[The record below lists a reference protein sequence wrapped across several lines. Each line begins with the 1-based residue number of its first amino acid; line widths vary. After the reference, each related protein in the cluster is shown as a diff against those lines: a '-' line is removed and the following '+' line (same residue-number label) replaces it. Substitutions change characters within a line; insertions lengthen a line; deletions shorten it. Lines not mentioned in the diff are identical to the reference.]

1 MSVQEVKNK
10 STVIGLTGGIA
21 CGKSMISAY
30 FAQKGIPVID
40 GDLVARQIVEPG
52 TKGLAQIVD
61 TFGAEYL
68 HADGTLNRAMLGSR
82 VFADIDAVVYTGD
95 NVMNGQFLENLFFYS
110 AVKAVNPAENNIVLV
125 GNHDLGNGAGDHVK
139 SRGDFITN
147 NNLYLGN
154 KIDDIYYYR
163 VINGCYMICIA
174 TEVGDPSRF
183 EVSDEQYLWL
193 EGVLKEAKEADAPVF
208 VFAHFPIRD
217 ISQGGAKFAE
227 LLKQYNVALYAHGH
241 YHNDLVSGNFY
252 NWGGINSVNLPRA
265 TETKDYEG
273 GDGIVVEVYENE
285 ILVRGRDFIKGEW
298 IDGLEY
304 TYSIG

>member
-1 MSVQEVKNK
+1 MDF
-10 STVIGLTGGIA
+10 STIA
-21 CGKSMISAY
+21 LYLKDLLATIMTLLMMISPAFGGNGTAY
-30 FAQKGIPVID
+30 EAKNPDALITSFAVVSDIHVETNNPDSYENLSDVLYGIKT
-40 GDLVARQIVEPG
+40 G
-52 TKGLAQIVD
+52 K
-61 TFGAEYL
+61 
-68 HADGTLNRAMLGSR
+68 
-82 VFADIDAVVYTGD
+82 DIDAVVYTGD

>member
-1 MSVQEVKNK
+1 MDF
-10 STVIGLTGGIA
+10 STIA
-21 CGKSMISAY
+21 LYLKDLLATIMTLLMMISPAFGGNGTAY
-30 FAQKGIPVID
+30 EAKNPDALITSFAVVSDIHVETNNPDSYENLSDVLYGIKA
-40 GDLVARQIVEPG
+40 G
-52 TKGLAQIVD
+52 K
-61 TFGAEYL
+61 
-68 HADGTLNRAMLGSR
+68 
-82 VFADIDAVVYTGD
+82 DIDAVVYTGD